1 MTDEELVKQLRDE
14 ALDLH
19 RSAWRDISGGQ
30 NATIS
35 ATLADTTADRIEAL
49 TAERDQWIQHAKNA
63 VWADGEELK
72 LAEADNARFREE
84 LEELDFLRH
93 EGGPDSVAAME
104 AELKRLRAVLSDIKT
119 ASVCSV
125 SRHVAAS
132 ALGEAAA

>member
-1 MTDEELVKQLRDE
+1 MSDNDLVKRLRENWITDKE
-14 ALDLH
+14 ALEV
-19 RSAWRDISGGQ
+19 
-30 NATIS
+30 
-35 ATLADTTADRIEAL
+35 ADRIESL
-49 TAERDQWIQHAKNA
+49 TAQLESTLRDRKFILEERDRTFA
-63 VWADGEELK
+63 LM
-72 LAEADNARFREE
+72 LARAEKAESESARLRED

-104 AELKRLRAVLSDIKT
+104 AELKLLRAVLSDIKT

>member
-1 MTDEELVKQLRDE
+1 MSDNDLLKRLRYLSRVFRKYDVEYLTLDDYLSVQLYPDE
-14 ALDLH
+14 A
-19 RSAWRDISGGQ
+19 A
-30 NATIS
+30 N
-35 ATLADTTADRIEAL
+35 RIEAL
-49 TAERDQWIQHAKNA
+49 TAERDA
-63 VWADGEELK
+63 L
-72 LAEADNARFREE
+72 REE

-132 ALGEAAA
+132 ALGEAAE

>member
-1 MTDEELVKQLRDE
+1 MSDNDLVKRLRENWITDKE
-14 ALDLH
+14 ALEV
-19 RSAWRDISGGQ
+19 
-30 NATIS
+30 
-35 ATLADTTADRIEAL
+35 ADRIESL
-49 TAERDQWIQHAKNA
+49 TAQLESTLRDRKFILEERDRTFA
-63 VWADGEELK
+63 LM
-72 LAEADNARFREE
+72 LARAEKAESESARLRED